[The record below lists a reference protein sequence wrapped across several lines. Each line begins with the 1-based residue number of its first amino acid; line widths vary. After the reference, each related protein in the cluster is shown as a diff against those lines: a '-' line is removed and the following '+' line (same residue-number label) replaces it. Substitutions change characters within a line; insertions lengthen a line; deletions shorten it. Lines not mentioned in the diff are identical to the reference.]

1 MIELRFFRERYK
13 TVPNYYT
20 GDKDIYCRL
29 YFQTLE
35 ELKEKWNQIMK
46 AEGHYLEGETY
57 SAWYIANNEDCRCDR
72 VCLYGGAF
80 DPGDVCLCGGA
91 FDPGDIE
98 YISEEYKKAVKN
110 A

>member
-1 MIELRFFRERYK
+1 MIELRFFRMRYR
-13 TVPNYYT
+13 TDRDYYT
-20 GDKDIYCRL
+20 GDNDVYCRL
-29 YFQTLE
+29 YFQTLG
-35 ELKEKWNQIMK
+35 ELKTKWEHIME

-57 SAWYIANNEDCRCDR
+57 SAWYIAYGEGFRCVR
-72 VCLYGGAF
+72 AL
-80 DPGDVCLCGGA
+80 LCGGA